1 MSRMYESEETDAVLL
16 VDADNAFNR
25 LNRKT
30 ALANVAGLC
39 PPLYKF
45 LKNSYNK
52 PSKLHCEDG
61 TYILSQEGT
70 TQGDPLAMAMYAVA
84 TRRLLDKLKDKVPG
98 VKQVWYADD
107 CTGAGQLRELHLW
120 WKEIVE
126 IGPTFGYY
134 PKPDKS
140 RVTVKTEEMVDQARQ
155 IFGDSVK
162 VTCEG
167 ERHVWAALGTE
178 RFKRE
183 YVNGKVS
190 KWVEDVKQLA
200 DIASDEPQAA
210 LSAYNTGMVHRW
222 TFLQRTVGGYQLCS
236 SHLRM

>member
-1 MSRMYESEETDAVLL
+1 MYK
-16 VDADNAFNR
+16 R
-25 LNRKT
+25 
-30 ALANVAGLC
+30 
-39 PPLYKF
+39 
-45 LKNSYNK
+45 
-52 PSKLHCEDG
+52 
-61 TYILSQEGT
+61 Q
-70 TQGDPLAMAMYAVA
+70 
-84 TRRLLDKLKDKVPG
+84 
-98 VKQVWYADD
+98 
-107 CTGAGQLRELHLW
+107 ELHSW

-126 IGPTFGYY
+126 IEPTFGYY

-140 RVTVKTEEMVDQARQ
+140 CVIVKTEEMVDQARQ

-167 ERHVWAALGTE
+167 ERHVGAALGTE

-210 LSAYNTGMVHRW
+210 LSAYNTGMAHRW
-222 TFLQRTVGGYQLCS
+222 AFLQRTV
-236 SHLRM
+236 